1 MFFLIPKVFLSG
13 VLLYCFGNTDVLCF
27 YSVQKDFVTLVWAFF
42 EASLC
47 FFDNIQSTFSHIGK
61 KSYKK

>member
-1 MFFLIPKVFLSG
+1 MFFLIPKVFLF
-13 VLLYCFGNTDVLCF
+13 FGNTDALCF
-27 YSVQKDFVTLVWAFF
+27 YSVQKDFFTLVWAFF

-47 FFDNIQSTFSHIGK
+47 FFDNIQSTFSYIGK